1 MTLLGEALTRASSSL
16 RAANASFAVVGGLAV
31 SVRSEPRFTR
41 DADLAVAVADDA
53 AAESIVFELVRAGYR
68 VIASMEHAATG
79 RLSTVRLSEDGS
91 DRSVVIDLLFASSG
105 IESEVV
111 AHSDVIEV
119 LPRLRLPV
127 ATIGDLVALKLLSR
141 DDERRPNDAA
151 DLRSLA
157 AVAAEADWDIALA
170 SVRLIVERGY
180 GRQRDLEGELVR
192 LRESTR

>member
-1 MTLLGEALTRASSSL
+1 MREQRFRREHPEATEFDVEAFMHDWLLDRPGAPD
-16 RAANASFAVVGGLAV
+16 G
-31 SVRSEPRFTR
+31 
-41 DADLAVAVADDA
+41 DA
-53 AAESIVFELVRAGYR
+53 AAETLVFELVRAGYR
-68 VIASMEHAATG
+68 VVASMEHAATG
-79 RLSTVRLSEDGS
+79 RLSTVRLSEDGL

-111 AHSDVIEV
+111 GHADIIDV

-157 AVAAEADWDIALA
+157 VVATDADWDRALT
-170 SVRLIVERGY
+170 SVRLILERGY
-180 GRQRDLEGELVR
+180 SRQRDLEAELVR
-192 LRESTR
+192 LRATRFGP